1 MTTTTGKQTLH
12 ASHGRNRVRR
22 QPKDVAFDVVLYLIC
37 AVLLIAASFVTGYA
51 IYYRLLAGL
60 CLLLSGTTYF
70 INRPPRQKPVEQ

>member
-37 AVLLIAASFVTGYA
+37 ACIPCGLSSSLPFPT
-51 IYYRLLAGL
+51 RRPWRAGT
-60 CLLLSGTTYF
+60 SGSC
-70 INRPPRQKPVEQ
+70 R

>member
-37 AVLLIAASFVTGYA
+37 AVPFPT
-51 IYYRLLAGL
+51 RRPWRAGT
-60 CLLLSGTTYF
+60 SGSC
-70 INRPPRQKPVEQ
+70 R

>member
-37 AVLLIAASFVTGYA
+37 AVLLIVLHIRFSPYPQNSFTAS
-51 IYYRLLAGL
+51 I
-60 CLLLSGTTYF
+60 TYW
-70 INRPPRQKPVEQ
+70 ICSSVMP